1 MIIPGYVTVIVP
13 VHDGALTIRRC
24 LEAIAAQTY
33 RPLEV
38 VVVDDGSDD
47 PTPAWVRSFMGAHPE
62 IRVQLVPQ
70 PRAGTGAA
78 LAAGLARARGEF
90 VALAHQ
96 ADVWAPG
103 KLASQVARLQGA
115 PDAAY
120 CLAGVVEQRGAW
132 RRTRPAAHV
141 DRWPLCEG
149 IALSSLVARRV
160 AVEAV
165 GGFDPDPALASAHE
179 LACRLARHGRGLR
192 LAEVV
197 ATCHRPPHQPE
208 PPLAASLEKLA
219 QTGRLQPNELKRGR
233 GRVHAAEGWQAL
245 FDDEPGLARERFRL
259 ALADDPR
266 APSAWVG
273 LAFAA
278 LDRALFATGLLRPA
292 TR

>member
-1 MIIPGYVTVIVP
+1 
-13 VHDGALTIRRC
+13 
-24 LEAIAAQTY
+24 
-33 RPLEV
+33 
-38 VVVDDGSDD
+38 
-47 PTPAWVRSFMGAHPE
+47 
-62 IRVQLVPQ
+62 
-70 PRAGTGAA
+70 
-78 LAAGLARARGEF
+78 
-90 VALAHQ
+90 
-96 ADVWAPG
+96 
-103 KLASQVARLQGA
+103 
-115 PDAAY
+115 
-120 CLAGVVEQRGAW
+120 
-132 RRTRPAAHV
+132 
-141 DRWPLCEG
+141 
-149 IALSSLVARRV
+149 V